1 MRKSVKIKKTT
12 GWLLVLIL
20 LGTGTAGCSNL
31 QDFQVESLTG
41 KEETDEFTS
50 LGLLPEFDYE
60 VPESL
65 PNILVD
71 QVGYAIG
78 SKKVAMINGET
89 PPETFSLLDA
99 ETGREV
105 YTGKVESKGYDP
117 SVNAYISYADFTDY
131 NTVGSY
137 YIQAA
142 SIGRSYAF
150 ELLEEPYNVIV
161 TKGFK
166 QFYFNR

>member
-20 LGTGTAGCSNL
+20 LCTGTAGCSNL

-89 PPETFSLLDA
+89 PRKPFHFWMRRQA
-99 ETGREV
+99 
-105 YTGKVESKGYDP
+105 GKFTQARWKVKGMILP
-117 SVNAYISYADFTDY
+117 
-131 NTVGSY
+131 
-137 YIQAA
+137 
-142 SIGRSYAF
+142 
-150 ELLEEPYNVIV
+150 
-161 TKGFK
+161 
-166 QFYFNR
+166 